1 LYNDPSAETYIPDDF
16 EVPFGK
22 ARIRN
27 IGQDLTLVTYGNT
40 THMAIKAA
48 ERILSETGKSVEVI
62 DLRSII
68 PLDKETILQS
78 VKKTNR
84 VLVVHEDKVFSG
96 FGAEISAMI
105 TEEAFQYL
113 DAPVK
118 RIGSPFTPVGFNRIL
133 EKAIL
138 PDIEKIY
145 QGIKEIIEY

>member
-1 LYNDPSAETYIPDDF
+1 
-16 EVPFGK
+16 
-22 ARIRN
+22 
-27 IGQDLTLVTYGNT
+27 
-40 THMAIKAA
+40 
-48 ERILSETGKSVEVI
+48 
-62 DLRSII
+62 
-68 PLDKETILQS
+68 
-78 VKKTNR
+78 
-84 VLVVHEDKVFSG
+84 VFSG